1 MGSKKTPDVCYSPR
15 VDEAETAF
23 PTIVVEGGWSES
35 RSCLERD
42 CKLWLE
48 GSAGAV
54 KVVLLFK
61 LFEANVFNE
70 IKAELTI
77 GRMVGGI
84 VDLKTIACSSPP
96 CHLFISLKSY

>member
-1 MGSKKTPDVCYSPR
+1 M
-15 VDEAETAF
+15 EA
-23 PTIVVEGGWSES
+23 GWSES
-35 RSCLERD
+35 QAGLERD

-70 IKAELTI
+70 IKAKLTI
-77 GRMVGGI
+77 GRIVGGV
-84 VDLKTIACSSPP
+84 VDLKTIVCSSSPF
-96 CHLFISLKSY
+96 HIFIALTSN